1 MPVPLPFPRRTA
13 AGTRQPLGLDESQP
27 LLSRVW
33 KSPPALTGD
42 RRHASSFS
50 SEKKMSTVIFNDE
63 YLTLSAHR
71 LTHAPH
77 KSYFPIQAPISSY
90 NFSASVLKAFY
101 MAKSPLSDLTDVEA
115 TSLCCMSQ
123 QCRGTPSPRPEF
135 WSGKRAPPQLC
146 HFIEYLAG

>member
-13 AGTRQPLGLDESQP
+13 AGSRQPLGLDESQP

-42 RRHASSFS
+42 RRHASSVS

-90 NFSASVLKAFY
+90 TTFQPQFSKCFTWQSHHFPTSQMWKRLLCAAWASSAGEPPRHVQNFGQENVLH
-101 MAKSPLSDLTDVEA
+101 LSFVTL
-115 TSLCCMSQ
+115 
-123 QCRGTPSPRPEF
+123 
-135 WSGKRAPPQLC
+135 
-146 HFIEYLAG
+146 